1 MMARDA
7 NERSAATSSALPQR
21 TDELV
26 AEHDAF
32 GNVLK
37 ETSGA
42 PSLRHSSSSS
52 GTSPSAASGKKKLH
66 FAMRRATSEASDED
80 DAEDDQP
87 FERSRMFEPSVEILD
102 PPDIEK
108 YQI

>member
-32 GNVLK
+32 GNLLK

-42 PSLRHSSSSS
+42 PHCVTLLLLLV
-52 GTSPSAASGKKKLH
+52 SPSAASGKKSYICHAESYLRSQ
-66 FAMRRATSEASDED
+66 RR
-80 DAEDDQP
+80 
-87 FERSRMFEPSVEILD
+87 RRC
-102 PPDIEK
+102 
-108 YQI
+108 